1 VKPRVESVGR
11 IGLPRTRDNHTPLGF
26 EKSASLCLPIA
37 RAQVTPKV
45 GFAEMRVLGP
55 MGVLGD

>member
-1 VKPRVESVGR
+1 LA
-11 IGLPRTRDNHTPLGF
+11 LPWAGDNHTPLGF

-45 GFAEMRVLGP
+45 VAYAEGPNAGFQGGQTKEV
-55 MGVLGD
+55 